1 MRAKYVRVL
10 CAHVNARHNAER
22 ERKRKMHNEIPISS
36 PTCAVEEH
44 GRGKEGRK
52 RGKEVRQGGREGGG
66 GGGGGSE
73 ENFARG

>member
-36 PTCAVEEH
+36 PTCAVEER
-44 GRGKEGRK
+44 GRREEEEGSGGRD
-52 RGKEVRQGGREGGG
+52 GGRE
-66 GGGGGSE
+66 E
-73 ENFARG
+73 ERKGNFARG